1 MTDHD
6 RLGDWSAAY
15 VLGALD
21 SEDRRTFERHL
32 DTCEA
37 CAADVASFA
46 PIPSLLGKADV
57 SSVEPAPPSILAETS
72 SRVVDEL
79 HALVASRA
87 RWRWTAAAAVVALVA
102 VVLGGLGGLGGG
114 GGVEGTAL
122 ALEPEWGVTGEVT
135 VSARGWGTEV
145 GFDLQQ
151 LPPEVTCIAWAV
163 DTDGEWQQVAW
174 WGPTPSHRARV
185 TGASSVQLE
194 EVVEIVVTTTDRAEI
209 VTRAPVDLASS

>member
-6 RLGDWSAAY
+6 RLGEWSGAY

-21 SEDRRTFERHL
+21 PEDRRTFERHL
-32 DTCEA
+32 AACEA

-46 PIPSLLGKADV
+46 PIPSLLSKVDV
-57 SSVEPAPPSILAETS
+57 TAVEPVPRSILADAS
-72 SRVVDEL
+72 SRVVDERR
-79 HALVASRA
+79 ALVTSRT

-102 VVLGGLGGLGGG
+102 VVLGGLSGLGDR
-114 GGVEGTAL
+114 ETTAL
-122 ALEPEWGVTGEVT
+122 ALEPAWGVTGEVT

-163 DTDGEWQQVAW
+163 DSDGEWQQVAW

-185 TGASSVQLE
+185 TGASSLQLDD
-194 EVVEIVVTTTDRAEI
+194 VAEIVVTTTDRSEI
-209 VTRAPVDLASS
+209 VTRAPIDAASS